1 MKVKIHKNDLPNN
14 LNLGKII
21 AIDTETMGLDYKRDP
36 LCLVQI
42 SSGNEEVHLI
52 QINRKTFKA
61 DNLKKILE
69 DNDIKKIF
77 QFARFDLA
85 VLNYYL
91 KADINNIYCTKIASK
106 IGRTYTDKHG
116 LKDLCKELLNIE
128 LSKQMQSSDWGSET
142 LTEQQVNYAASDV
155 LYLHKIK
162 EELDKILIRENRMEL
177 AEHCFKFLK
186 PVSYT
191 HLTQHN
197 LPVVQLKF
205 QNPNQNFAFVLIVQC
220 LKALY
225 INL

>member
-1 MKVKIHKNDLPNN
+1 MKVKIHKNDLPSN
-14 LNLGKII
+14 LNPGKII

-42 SSGNEEVHLI
+42 SSGDEEVHLI

-69 DNDIKKIF
+69 DNHIKKIF

-91 KADINNIYCTKIASK
+91 KTDINNVYCTKIASK
-106 IGRTYTDKHG
+106 IGRTYTYKHG

-128 LSKQMQSSDWGSET
+128 LSKQMQSSDWGAEI
-142 LTEQQVNYAASDV
+142 LTEQQINYAASDV

-186 PVSYT
+186 HRVT
-191 HLTQHN
+191 LDLAGWN
-197 LPVVQLKF
+197 
-205 QNPNQNFAFVLIVQC
+205 NQDIFAH
-220 LKALY
+220 
-225 INL
+225 

>member
-85 VLNYYL
+85 VFNYYL
-91 KADINNIYCTKIASK
+91 KADINNVYCTKIASK

-186 PVSYT
+186 HRVT
-191 HLTQHN
+191 LDLAGWN
-197 LPVVQLKF
+197 
-205 QNPNQNFAFVLIVQC
+205 NQDIFAH
-220 LKALY
+220 
-225 INL
+225 

>member
-1 MKVKIHKNDLPNN
+1 MKVKIHKNDLPNS

-21 AIDTETMGLDYKRDP
+21 SIDTETMGLDYKRDP

-42 SSGNEEVHLI
+42 SSGNDEVHLV

-91 KADINNIYCTKIASK
+91 KANINNVYCTKIASK

-186 PVSYT
+186 HRVT
-191 HLTQHN
+191 LDLAGWN
-197 LPVVQLKF
+197 
-205 QNPNQNFAFVLIVQC
+205 NQDIFAH
-220 LKALY
+220 
-225 INL
+225 

>member
-69 DNDIKKIF
+69 DNEIKKIF

-91 KADINNIYCTKIASK
+91 KVEINNVYCTKIASK

-116 LKDLCKELLNIE
+116 LKDLCKELLNID
-128 LSKQMQSSDWGSET
+128 LSKQMQSSDWGAET

-155 LYLHKIK
+155 LHLHKIK

-186 PVSYT
+186 HRVT
-191 HLTQHN
+191 LDLAGWN
-197 LPVVQLKF
+197 
-205 QNPNQNFAFVLIVQC
+205 NQDIFAH
-220 LKALY
+220 
-225 INL
+225 

>member
-91 KADINNIYCTKIASK
+91 KADINNVYCTKIASK

-128 LSKQMQSSDWGSET
+128 LSKQMQSSDWGSEA

-155 LYLHKIK
+155 LYLHQIK

-186 PVSYT
+186 HRVT
-191 HLTQHN
+191 LDLAGWN
-197 LPVVQLKF
+197 
-205 QNPNQNFAFVLIVQC
+205 NQDIFAH
-220 LKALY
+220 
-225 INL
+225 

>member
-1 MKVKIHKNDLPNN
+1 MKIKYYENDLPEK
-14 LNLGKII
+14 LDLGKII

-42 SSGNEEVHLI
+42 SSGNEEVHLV

-91 KADINNIYCTKIASK
+91 KADINNVYCTKIASK

-116 LKDLCKELLNIE
+116 LKDLCKELLNVE

-186 PVSYT
+186 HRVT
-191 HLTQHN
+191 LDLAGWN
-197 LPVVQLKF
+197 
-205 QNPNQNFAFVLIVQC
+205 NQDIFSH
-220 LKALY
+220 
-225 INL
+225 

>member
-1 MKVKIHKNDLPNN
+1 MKVKIHKNDLPSN

-77 QFARFDLA
+77 QFARFDLT

-91 KADINNIYCTKIASK
+91 KADINNVYCTKIASK

-128 LSKQMQSSDWGSET
+128 LSKQMQSSDWGAET
-142 LTEQQVNYAASDV
+142 LNEQQVNYAASDV

-177 AEHCFKFLK
+177 TEHCFKFLK
-186 PVSYT
+186 HRVT
-191 HLTQHN
+191 LDLAGWN
-197 LPVVQLKF
+197 
-205 QNPNQNFAFVLIVQC
+205 NQDIFAH
-220 LKALY
+220 
-225 INL
+225 

>member
-1 MKVKIHKNDLPNN
+1 MKVKIHKNDLPDN
-14 LNLGKII
+14 LKLGKII

-91 KADINNIYCTKIASK
+91 KADINNVYCTKIASK

-186 PVSYT
+186 HRVT
-191 HLTQHN
+191 LDLAGWN
-197 LPVVQLKF
+197 
-205 QNPNQNFAFVLIVQC
+205 NQDIFAH
-220 LKALY
+220 
-225 INL
+225 

>member
-1 MKVKIHKNDLPNN
+1 MKVKIHKNDIPNN
-14 LNLGKII
+14 LDLGKII

-42 SSGNEEVHLI
+42 FSGNEEVHLI

-61 DNLKKILE
+61 DNLKKVLE
-69 DNDIKKIF
+69 NYDVVKIF

-116 LKDLCKELLNIE
+116 LKDLCKELLDIE
-128 LSKQMQSSDWGSET
+128 LSKQMQSSDWGAEN
-142 LTEQQVNYAASDV
+142 LTEQQINYAASDV

-162 EELDKILIRENRMEL
+162 DELDKILIRENRMEL
-177 AEHCFKFLK
+177 ANHCFKFLK
-186 PVSYT
+186 HRVT
-191 HLTQHN
+191 LDLAGWN
-197 LPVVQLKF
+197 
-205 QNPNQNFAFVLIVQC
+205 NQDIFAH
-220 LKALY
+220 
-225 INL
+225 

>member
-42 SSGNEEVHLI
+42 SSGNDEVHLI

-91 KADINNIYCTKIASK
+91 KADINNVYCTKIASK

-116 LKDLCKELLNIE
+116 LKDLCKELLNID
-128 LSKQMQSSDWGSET
+128 LSKQMQSSDWGAEN

-186 PVSYT
+186 HRVT
-191 HLTQHN
+191 LDLAGWN
-197 LPVVQLKF
+197 
-205 QNPNQNFAFVLIVQC
+205 NQDIFAH
-220 LKALY
+220 
-225 INL
+225 

>member
-1 MKVKIHKNDLPNN
+1 MKVKIHKNDLPSN

-69 DNDIKKIF
+69 DNEIKKIF

-91 KADINNIYCTKIASK
+91 KADINNVYCTKIASK

-128 LSKQMQSSDWGSET
+128 LSKQMQSSDWGAET

-155 LYLHKIK
+155 LHLHKIK

-177 AEHCFKFLK
+177 SEHCFKFLK
-186 PVSYT
+186 HRVT
-191 HLTQHN
+191 LDLAGWN
-197 LPVVQLKF
+197 
-205 QNPNQNFAFVLIVQC
+205 NQDIFAH
-220 LKALY
+220 
-225 INL
+225 

>member
-1 MKVKIHKNDLPNN
+1 MKVKIHKNDIPNN
-14 LNLGKII
+14 LDLGKII

-42 SSGNEEVHLI
+42 FSGNEEVHLI

-61 DNLKKILE
+61 DNLKKVLE
-69 DNDIKKIF
+69 NYDVVKIF

-116 LKDLCKELLNIE
+116 LKDLCKELLDIE
-128 LSKQMQSSDWGSET
+128 LSKQMQSSDWGAEN
-142 LTEQQVNYAASDV
+142 LTKQQINYAVSDV

-162 EELDKILIRENRMEL
+162 DKLDKILIRENRMEL
-177 AEHCFKFLK
+177 ANHCFKFLK
-186 PVSYT
+186 HRVT
-191 HLTQHN
+191 LDLAGWN
-197 LPVVQLKF
+197 
-205 QNPNQNFAFVLIVQC
+205 NQDIFAH
-220 LKALY
+220 
-225 INL
+225 

>member
-91 KADINNIYCTKIASK
+91 KADINNVYCTKIASK

-162 EELDKILIRENRMEL
+162 KELDKILIRENRMEL

-186 PVSYT
+186 HRVT
-191 HLTQHN
+191 LDLAGWN
-197 LPVVQLKF
+197 
-205 QNPNQNFAFVLIVQC
+205 NQDIFAH
-220 LKALY
+220 
-225 INL
+225 

>member
-1 MKVKIHKNDLPNN
+1 MKVKIHKNDLPSN

-69 DNDIKKIF
+69 DNEIKKIF

-91 KADINNIYCTKIASK
+91 KADINNVYCTKIASK

-116 LKDLCKELLNIE
+116 LKDLCKELLNID
-128 LSKQMQSSDWGSET
+128 LSKQMQSSDWGAET

-155 LYLHKIK
+155 LHLHKIK

-186 PVSYT
+186 HRVT
-191 HLTQHN
+191 LDLAGWN
-197 LPVVQLKF
+197 
-205 QNPNQNFAFVLIVQC
+205 NQDIFAH
-220 LKALY
+220 
-225 INL
+225 

>member
-42 SSGNEEVHLI
+42 SSGNEEVHLV

-91 KADINNIYCTKIASK
+91 QADINNVYCTKIASK

-186 PVSYT
+186 HRVT
-191 HLTQHN
+191 LDLAGWN
-197 LPVVQLKF
+197 
-205 QNPNQNFAFVLIVQC
+205 NQDIFAH
-220 LKALY
+220 
-225 INL
+225 

>member
-14 LNLGKII
+14 LSLGKII

-69 DNDIKKIF
+69 DNEIKKIF

-91 KADINNIYCTKIASK
+91 KAEINNVYCTKIASK

-116 LKDLCKELLNIE
+116 LKDLCKELLNID
-128 LSKQMQSSDWGSET
+128 LSKQMQSSDWGAET

-155 LYLHKIK
+155 LHLHKIK

-186 PVSYT
+186 HRVT
-191 HLTQHN
+191 LDLAGWN
-197 LPVVQLKF
+197 
-205 QNPNQNFAFVLIVQC
+205 NQDIFAH
-220 LKALY
+220 
-225 INL
+225 

>member
-69 DNDIKKIF
+69 DNEIKKIF

-85 VLNYYL
+85 VLKYYL
-91 KADINNIYCTKIASK
+91 KAEINNVYCTKIASK
-106 IGRTYTDKHG
+106 ICRTYTDKHG

-128 LSKQMQSSDWGSET
+128 LSKQMQSSDWGAEN

-162 EELDKILIRENRMEL
+162 EELDKILTRENRMEL

-186 PVSYT
+186 HRVT
-191 HLTQHN
+191 LDLAGWN
-197 LPVVQLKF
+197 
-205 QNPNQNFAFVLIVQC
+205 NQDIFAH
-220 LKALY
+220 
-225 INL
+225 

>member
-14 LNLGKII
+14 LSLGKII

-91 KADINNIYCTKIASK
+91 KADINNVYCTKIASK

-116 LKDLCKELLNIE
+116 LKDLCKELLNID
-128 LSKQMQSSDWGSET
+128 LSKQMQSSDWGAEN

-155 LYLHKIK
+155 LHLHKIK

-186 PVSYT
+186 HRVT
-191 HLTQHN
+191 LDLAGWN
-197 LPVVQLKF
+197 
-205 QNPNQNFAFVLIVQC
+205 NQDIFAH
-220 LKALY
+220 
-225 INL
+225 

>member
-1 MKVKIHKNDLPNN
+1 MKVKIHKNDIPNN

-42 SSGNEEVHLI
+42 SSGNKKEVHLI

-69 DNDIKKIF
+69 NNNIVKIF
-77 QFARFDLA
+77 QFARFDLT

-116 LKDLCKELLNIE
+116 LKDLCKELLDIE
-128 LSKQMQSSDWGSET
+128 LSKQMQSSDWGAEN
-142 LTEQQVNYAASDV
+142 LTEQQINYAASDV

-162 EELDKILIRENRMEL
+162 DELDKILIRENRMEL
-177 AEHCFKFLK
+177 ANHCFKFLK
-186 PVSYT
+186 HRVT
-191 HLTQHN
+191 LDLAGWN
-197 LPVVQLKF
+197 
-205 QNPNQNFAFVLIVQC
+205 NQDIFAH
-220 LKALY
+220 
-225 INL
+225 

>member
-1 MKVKIHKNDLPNN
+1 MKVKIHKNDLPSN

-69 DNDIKKIF
+69 NNDIKKIF

-91 KADINNIYCTKIASK
+91 KADINNVYCTKIASK

-128 LSKQMQSSDWGSET
+128 LSKQMQSSDWGAET

-155 LYLHKIK
+155 LHLHKIK

-186 PVSYT
+186 HRVT
-191 HLTQHN
+191 LDLAGWN
-197 LPVVQLKF
+197 
-205 QNPNQNFAFVLIVQC
+205 NQDIFAH
-220 LKALY
+220 
-225 INL
+225 

>member
-1 MKVKIHKNDLPNN
+1 MKVKIHKNDLPSN

-91 KADINNIYCTKIASK
+91 KADINNVYCTKIASK

-128 LSKQMQSSDWGSET
+128 LSKQMQSSDWGAEN

-186 PVSYT
+186 HRVT
-191 HLTQHN
+191 LDLAGWN
-197 LPVVQLKF
+197 
-205 QNPNQNFAFVLIVQC
+205 NQDIFAH
-220 LKALY
+220 
-225 INL
+225 

>member
-91 KADINNIYCTKIASK
+91 KADINNVYCTKIASK

-162 EELDKILIRENRMEL
+162 VELDKILIRENRMEL

-186 PVSYT
+186 HRVT
-191 HLTQHN
+191 LDLAGWN
-197 LPVVQLKF
+197 
-205 QNPNQNFAFVLIVQC
+205 NQDIFAH
-220 LKALY
+220 
-225 INL
+225 

>member
-36 LCLVQI
+36 LCLVQM

-69 DNDIKKIF
+69 DNNIKKIF

-91 KADINNIYCTKIASK
+91 KAEINNVYCTKIASK

-128 LSKQMQSSDWGSET
+128 LSKQMQSSDWGTET
-142 LTEQQVNYAASDV
+142 LTEQQINYAASDV

-162 EELDKILIRENRMEL
+162 VELDKILIREKRMEL
-177 AEHCFKFLK
+177 AEHCFNFLK
-186 PVSYT
+186 HRVT
-191 HLTQHN
+191 LDLAGWN
-197 LPVVQLKF
+197 
-205 QNPNQNFAFVLIVQC
+205 NQDIFAH
-220 LKALY
+220 
-225 INL
+225 

>member
-1 MKVKIHKNDLPNN
+1 MKVKIHKNDLPSN
-14 LNLGKII
+14 LNPGKII

-42 SSGNEEVHLI
+42 SSGDEEVHLI

-69 DNDIKKIF
+69 DNHIKKIF

-91 KADINNIYCTKIASK
+91 KTDINNVSCTKIASK

-128 LSKQMQSSDWGSET
+128 LSKQMQSSDWGTEI
-142 LTEQQVNYAASDV
+142 LTEQQINYAASDV

-186 PVSYT
+186 HRVT
-191 HLTQHN
+191 LDLAGWN
-197 LPVVQLKF
+197 
-205 QNPNQNFAFVLIVQC
+205 NQDIFAH
-220 LKALY
+220 
-225 INL
+225 

>member
-14 LNLGKII
+14 LSLGKII

-69 DNDIKKIF
+69 DNEIKKIF

-91 KADINNIYCTKIASK
+91 KAEINNVYCTKIASK

-116 LKDLCKELLNIE
+116 LKDLCKELLNID
-128 LSKQMQSSDWGSET
+128 LSKQMQSSDWGAEN

-162 EELDKILIRENRMEL
+162 EELDKILTRENRMEL

-186 PVSYT
+186 HRVT
-191 HLTQHN
+191 LDLAGWN
-197 LPVVQLKF
+197 
-205 QNPNQNFAFVLIVQC
+205 NQDIFAH
-220 LKALY
+220 
-225 INL
+225 

>member
-1 MKVKIHKNDLPNN
+1 MKVKIHKTDLPNN
-14 LNLGKII
+14 LNIGKII

-42 SSGNEEVHLI
+42 SSGNEEVHLV

-91 KADINNIYCTKIASK
+91 RADINNVYCTKIASK

-116 LKDLCKELLNIE
+116 LKDLCKELLNVE

-186 PVSYT
+186 HRVT
-191 HLTQHN
+191 LDLAGWN
-197 LPVVQLKF
+197 
-205 QNPNQNFAFVLIVQC
+205 NQDIFSH
-220 LKALY
+220 
-225 INL
+225 

>member
-42 SSGNEEVHLI
+42 SSGNEEVHLV

-91 KADINNIYCTKIASK
+91 KADINNVYCTKIASK

-162 EELDKILIRENRMEL
+162 EELDKILIRENRMEP

-186 PVSYT
+186 HRVT
-191 HLTQHN
+191 LDLAGWN
-197 LPVVQLKF
+197 
-205 QNPNQNFAFVLIVQC
+205 NQDIFAH
-220 LKALY
+220 
-225 INL
+225 

>member
-21 AIDTETMGLDYKRDP
+21 SIDTETMGLDYKRDP

-42 SSGNEEVHLI
+42 SSGNDEVHLV

-91 KADINNIYCTKIASK
+91 KANINNVYCTKIASK

-142 LTEQQVNYAASDV
+142 LTEQQVSYAASDV

-186 PVSYT
+186 HRVI
-191 HLTQHN
+191 LDLAGWN
-197 LPVVQLKF
+197 
-205 QNPNQNFAFVLIVQC
+205 NQDIFSH
-220 LKALY
+220 
-225 INL
+225 

>member
-14 LNLGKII
+14 LDLGKIV
-21 AIDTETMGLDYKRDP
+21 AVDTETMGLDYKRDP

-52 QINRKTFKA
+52 QIDRQNFKA

-69 DNDIKKIF
+69 DNTIKKIF
-77 QFARFDLA
+77 HFARFDLA

-91 KADINNIYCTKIASK
+91 KTETNNVYCTKISSK

-128 LSKQMQSSDWGSET
+128 LSKQMQSSDWGAKT
-142 LTEQQVNYAASDV
+142 LTEQQQNYAASDV

-186 PVSYT
+186 HRVT
-191 HLTQHN
+191 LDLAGWN
-197 LPVVQLKF
+197 
-205 QNPNQNFAFVLIVQC
+205 NQDIFAH
-220 LKALY
+220 
-225 INL
+225 

>member
-14 LNLGKII
+14 LSLGKII

-36 LCLVQI
+36 LCLVQM

-69 DNDIKKIF
+69 DNNIKKIF

-85 VLNYYL
+85 VLKYYL
-91 KADINNIYCTKIASK
+91 KAEINNVYCTKIASK

-128 LSKQMQSSDWGSET
+128 LSKQMQSSDWGTET
-142 LTEQQVNYAASDV
+142 LTEQQINYAASDV

-162 EELDKILIRENRMEL
+162 VELDKILIREKRMEL
-177 AEHCFKFLK
+177 AEHCFNFLK
-186 PVSYT
+186 HRVT
-191 HLTQHN
+191 LDLAGWN
-197 LPVVQLKF
+197 
-205 QNPNQNFAFVLIVQC
+205 NQDIFAH
-220 LKALY
+220 
-225 INL
+225 

>member
-14 LNLGKII
+14 LSLGKII

-91 KADINNIYCTKIASK
+91 KADINNVYCTKIASK

-116 LKDLCKELLNIE
+116 LKDLCKELLNID
-128 LSKQMQSSDWGSET
+128 LSKQMQSSDWGAEN

-186 PVSYT
+186 HRVT
-191 HLTQHN
+191 LDLAGWN
-197 LPVVQLKF
+197 
-205 QNPNQNFAFVLIVQC
+205 NQDIFAH
-220 LKALY
+220 
-225 INL
+225 

>member
-1 MKVKIHKNDLPNN
+1 MKVKIHKNDLPSN

-91 KADINNIYCTKIASK
+91 KADINNVYCTKIASK

-116 LKDLCKELLNIE
+116 LKDLCKELLNID
-128 LSKQMQSSDWGSET
+128 LSKQMQSSDWGAEN

-186 PVSYT
+186 HRVT
-191 HLTQHN
+191 LDLAGWN
-197 LPVVQLKF
+197 
-205 QNPNQNFAFVLIVQC
+205 NQDIFAH
-220 LKALY
+220 
-225 INL
+225 

>member
-14 LNLGKII
+14 LSLGKII

-36 LCLVQI
+36 LCLVQM

-69 DNDIKKIF
+69 DNNIKKIF

-91 KADINNIYCTKIASK
+91 KAEINNVYCTKIASK

-116 LKDLCKELLNIE
+116 LKDLCKELLNID
-128 LSKQMQSSDWGSET
+128 LSKQMQSSDWGAET

-162 EELDKILIRENRMEL
+162 VELDKILIREKRIEL
-177 AEHCFKFLK
+177 AEHCFNFLK
-186 PVSYT
+186 HRVT
-191 HLTQHN
+191 LDLAGWN
-197 LPVVQLKF
+197 
-205 QNPNQNFAFVLIVQC
+205 NQDIFAH
-220 LKALY
+220 
-225 INL
+225 

>member
-14 LNLGKII
+14 LNLGTII

-42 SSGNEEVHLI
+42 SSGNEEVHLV
-52 QINRKTFKA
+52 QINRKTFRA

-91 KADINNIYCTKIASK
+91 KADINNVYCTKIASK

-116 LKDLCKELLNIE
+116 LKDLCKELLNVE

-186 PVSYT
+186 HRVT
-191 HLTQHN
+191 LDLAGWN
-197 LPVVQLKF
+197 
-205 QNPNQNFAFVLIVQC
+205 NQDIFSH
-220 LKALY
+220 
-225 INL
+225 

>member
-42 SSGNEEVHLI
+42 SSGNEEVHLV

-91 KADINNIYCTKIASK
+91 KANINNVYCTKISSK

-142 LTEQQVNYAASDV
+142 LTKQQVNYAASDV

-186 PVSYT
+186 HRVT
-191 HLTQHN
+191 LDLAGWN
-197 LPVVQLKF
+197 
-205 QNPNQNFAFVLIVQC
+205 NQDIFAH
-220 LKALY
+220 
-225 INL
+225 

>member
-14 LNLGKII
+14 LKPGKII

-42 SSGNEEVHLI
+42 SSGDEEVHLI

-69 DNDIKKIF
+69 DNHIKKIF

-91 KADINNIYCTKIASK
+91 KTDINNVYCTKIASK

-128 LSKQMQSSDWGSET
+128 LSKQMQSSDWGAEI
-142 LTEQQVNYAASDV
+142 LTEQQINYAASDV

-186 PVSYT
+186 HRVT
-191 HLTQHN
+191 LDLAGWN
-197 LPVVQLKF
+197 
-205 QNPNQNFAFVLIVQC
+205 NQDIFAH
-220 LKALY
+220 
-225 INL
+225 

>member
-186 PVSYT
+186 HRVT
-191 HLTQHN
+191 LDLAGWN
-197 LPVVQLKF
+197 
-205 QNPNQNFAFVLIVQC
+205 NQDIFAH
-220 LKALY
+220 
-225 INL
+225 